1 MSSSMAKTCPK
12 SATGPGRTKS
22 LHNFKD
28 FATSK
33 TSQMDRLADMY
44 LRQTRVPPL

>member
-22 LHNFKD
+22 PHFFKD
-28 FATSK
+28 SANGPVGGYVSPTDK
-33 TSQMDRLADMY
+33 G
-44 LRQTRVPPL
+44 PPILEG